1 MPLHTNVNGVI
12 KTLSSLHEN
21 VGGVIKK
28 FSSYKENAGGVFK
41 ELLQRYVA
49 KISGVRAGGSNVN
62 QSSTPFSSSLESG
75 DSYSD
80 SAGSNATGVTGYS
93 YFTTNTFSVTPLKT
107 CTLKFTGTY
116 SGSGGSLS
124 VKINDTE
131 LVTKSPVSISKTVYT
146 TDVISIRANASW
158 GYQSGGKYDFALT
171 IT

>member
-1 MPLHTNVNGVI
+1 MPLYQNIGGTPKKINKLWQNVDGTP
-12 KTLSSLHEN
+12 KLFTSFKKN
-21 VGGVIKK
+21 VGGTLV
-28 FSSYKENAGGVFK
+28 
-41 ELLQRYVA
+41 ELLQKYIA

-62 QSSTPFSSSLESG
+62 QSSNQFSSSLESG
-75 DSYSD
+75 ESYSD

-116 SGSGGSLS
+116 SGGGGSLS

-131 LVTKSPVSISKTVYT
+131 LVTTSPVSITRTVYT
-146 TDVISIRANASW
+146 TDTISIKANASW
-158 GYQSGGKYDFALT
+158 GYQSGGKYDFTLT